1 MLPYAA
7 YIRFTR
13 LTHVNATA
21 DEPFDFQQDTAT
33 AAFYDKP
40 ATASSTES
48 LVPND
53 ASPESER
60 VRATIK
66 SAKSLI
72 KDFSRFRAAASLN
85 LR

>member
-1 MLPYAA
+1 MFPYAA
-7 YIRFTR
+7 RILFTR
-13 LTHVNATA
+13 LPHVNATA
-21 DEPFDFQQDTAT
+21 DEPFDFQQDPAA
-33 AAFYDKP
+33 AAFYDMP

-53 ASPESER
+53 ASPEFER